1 MDISPTPGIPGK
13 PALTAARRPAALARL
28 RRVRDL
34 IDRTHTAPLDV
45 LALARGADMAPGC
58 LSRQFRTVYGQ
69 SPYAYLTA
77 RRVDRA
83 TLLLRGGLG
92 IGAVGAAV
100 GCATPGIFTTR
111 FTELIGLTPERFRRL
126 TEDAAAT
133 TDTAVG
139 AAVAPGVEGLPACLA
154 RQVARAV
161 RNQEA
166 PGPARPLT

>member
-1 MDISPTPGIPGK
+1 MDISPIRSTPGN
-13 PALTAARRPAALARL
+13 RPADVARL

-34 IDRTHTAPLDV
+34 IDRTYAAPLDV
-45 LALARGADMAPGC
+45 VALARGAGMAPGC
-58 LSRQFRTVYGQ
+58 LGRRFRTVYGQ

-92 IGAVGAAV
+92 VDAVGAAV
-100 GCATPGIFTTR
+100 GCATPGIFTAR
-111 FTELIGLTPERFRRL
+111 FTELVGLPPERFRRL
-126 TEDAAAT
+126 ADEAAT
-133 TDTAVG
+133 TGGGAAG

-154 RQVARAV
+154 QRVARAV

-166 PGPARPLT
+166 QAPARPLT

>member
-1 MDISPTPGIPGK
+1 MDISPTPGTCGK
-13 PALTAARRPAALARL
+13 PALTEARGPADVARL

-34 IDRTHTAPLDV
+34 IDRTYAAPLDV

-58 LSRQFRTVYGQ
+58 LSRQFRTVYGR

-92 IGAVGAAV
+92 VGAVGAAV

-111 FTELIGLTPERFRRL
+111 FTEHIGLTPEHFRRL
-126 TEDAAAT
+126 AEDAAT
-133 TDTAVG
+133 TADPAVG

-154 RQVARAV
+154 QQVARAV
-161 RNQEA
+161 RNREA